1 MRFIG
6 VDPGKTGHIA
16 IINEEGEYLFDAKIP
31 LIDGELA
38 CSVLETHCLGARCV
52 ALEQVQAMPG
62 GGVRRP
68 GIVSTFNFGKIFG
81 ETLACIRMCNA
92 PLLRPRPQEW
102 QKLIYGGR
110 KKGQDPKETSRAV
123 AAERHPSIADRFQ
136 TKVSAGLADAL
147 HLAEYARRL
156 TLYEEK

>member
-1 MRFIG
+1 MHFIG
-6 VDPGKTGHIA
+6 IDPGKSGWIA
-16 IINEEGEYLFDAKIP
+16 VINEEGLYLTDSKMP
-31 LIDGELA
+31 LLDGELA
-38 CSVLETHCLGARCV
+38 TSVLEAQCLTARCV

-81 ETLACIRMCNA
+81 ETLACIKMCNVSI
-92 PLLRPRPQEW
+92 LRPRPQEW

-110 KKGQDPKETSRAV
+110 KKGQDPKEVSRAV
-123 AAERHPSIADRFQ
+123 ASARHPLIADRFQ

-156 TLYEEK
+156 TLYEKT

>member
-1 MRFIG
+1 MRFVG
-6 VDPGKTGHIA
+6 VDPGKSGWIA
-16 IINEEGEYLFDAKIP
+16 VINEDGEYLSDSKMP
-31 LIDGELA
+31 LLDNELA
-38 CSVLETHCLGARCV
+38 VGVMETYCLNARCV

-81 ETLACIRMCNA
+81 EALACIKMCNVSI
-92 PLLRPRPQEW
+92 LRPRPQEW

-110 KKGQDPKETSRAV
+110 KKGQDPKEVSRAV
-123 AAERHPSIADRFQ
+123 ASERYPHIADRFQ

-156 TLYEEK
+156 TLYET

>member
-6 VDPGKTGHIA
+6 IDPGKTGHIA
-16 IINEEGEYLFDAKIP
+16 IIDETGEFLHDSKMP

-38 CSVLETHCLGARCV
+38 CSVMEAHLLGARCV

-81 ETLACIRMCNA
+81 ETLACAKMCSVKI
-92 PLLRPRPQEW
+92 LRPRPQEW

-110 KKGQDPKETSRAV
+110 KKGQDPKEVSRAV